1 VDFKSKS
8 LPQNPKTTRTQFTI
22 LQKKKK
28 KKRLQ
33 NPTKPVKQKK
43 KHRIIDRI
51 QVINT
56 KLNTQLWNQS
66 NFTFPPNSSPW
77 PIKNQTPNHQ
87 IHANPFPLTNKEARE
102 YTHTNT
108 IIHGVLIFLFIFNI
122 KSLVSP
128 TERDSREQN
137 EELSH
142 NK

>member
-28 KKRLQ
+28 KKLQ

-87 IHANPFPLTNKEARE
+87 IHANPFPLTNKEARTHHPGPRLDRFLGSLRIDVQQPYMKRAY
-102 YTHTNT
+102 YTHMEFS
-108 IIHGVLIFLFIFNI
+108 I
-122 KSLVSP
+122 
-128 TERDSREQN
+128 
-137 EELSH
+137 
-142 NK
+142 